1 MLGEVSTVLTGSA
14 EKACMEHLWS
24 CCLCLDARMG
34 LFAADSNP
42 VGSQRKKIKSQS
54 EEIHV
59 MFKDSD

>member
-1 MLGEVSTVLTGSA
+1 
-14 EKACMEHLWS
+14 MEHLWS